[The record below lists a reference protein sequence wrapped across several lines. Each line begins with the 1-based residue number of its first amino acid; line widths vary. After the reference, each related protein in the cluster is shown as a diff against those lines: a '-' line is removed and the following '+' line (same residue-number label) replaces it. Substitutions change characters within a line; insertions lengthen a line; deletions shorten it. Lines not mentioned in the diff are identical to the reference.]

1 MHSFIM
7 KKYTTIA
14 IAFIFLITAQVAR
27 ATDVENTFI
36 LSKGWSLVS
45 SDVMFGINKSDFL
58 NGGGALFV
66 LNPQDKKYYGGSGNY
81 QAVTSDI
88 ERAQKLLPDGDN
100 ISALGWWV
108 YAPQEYAFPS
118 VDRNIRA
125 DRMSYYQ
132 DAYHFYKGWNLIG
145 MTGVMLN
152 KSFMDVKGTCE
163 FVSAYVYS
171 SGSLSK
177 NTDIESGWSK
187 LTEIDLKQKFEADKL
202 GGALAIKVAND
213 CKFDFAKSDTIPQ
226 VPSFPR

>member
-1 MHSFIM
+1 M
-7 KKYTTIA
+7 KKYITTA
-14 IAFIFLITAQVAR
+14 IAFLFLITPQITKAAD
-27 ATDVENTFI
+27 TENTFI

-45 SDVMFGINKSDFL
+45 SDVVFGINKADFL
-58 NGGGALFV
+58 SGGGALFV

-81 QAVTSDI
+81 QAVISSIDG
-88 ERAQKLLPDGDN
+88 AQKLLPDGDN

-108 YAPQEYAFPS
+108 YAPQEYAYVS

-171 SGSLSK
+171 SASLSK
-177 NTDIESGWSK
+177 LTEIESGWSK
-187 LTEIDLKQKFEADKL
+187 LTEIDLQQKFEADKL

-213 CKFDFAKSDTIPQ
+213 CRFDFAKPHTIPQ